1 MTTIAIITICIGVI
15 LLIKKS
21 SKKEGEKEKE
31 IEQVK
36 AQIVHEIAS
45 NISIKTE
52 LSHSEPISCEERIK
66 SAFPDKNGLYPHEIL
81 MLHYASDYR
90 PDEKNRYQEFWLS
103 RYGVKDCDSLLNSLV
118 KKGALKNE
126 VNILLNLQVST
137 IPTLKEVL
145 KNNGLPMT
153 GKKADLVNRI
163 LENVEEDKLPT
174 SLKIKRYVISEM
186 GKNSLEESEY
196 VLYIHRHYIDD
207 LDIWKLNQLVNS
219 EPKTSYRNKIWEYLI
234 QKGNKY
240 LADND
245 FGLYRNIKMQM
256 SNLASEENDFQLAYF
271 IFLEVIYLDINDYLG
286 NSFEI
291 EYLKDD
297 LEHYFSY
304 TNRIGMPGDID
315 IMNDLQE
322 KLNFSNEKL
331 KSDFI
336 EEWSKYHF
344 PVSIF
349 NAKQCADIYFFEK
362 ENNETELCKIYS
374 AAKKKYLK

>member
-1 MTTIAIITICIGVI
+1 MTTIAIITICIVI
-15 LLIKKS
+15 LLIKKT
-21 SKKEGEKEKE
+21 SKKEGKKE

-36 AQIVHEIAS
+36 SQLVQEIAS

-52 LSHSEPISCEERIK
+52 LSPSEPISCEERIK

-90 PDEKNRYQEFWLS
+90 PDAKNRYQEFWLS
-103 RYGVKDCDSLLNSLV
+103 RYGVKDCDKLLNSLV
-118 KKGALKNE
+118 KKDALKIE
-126 VNILLNLQVST
+126 VNILLNLQALT
-137 IPTLKEVL
+137 IPDLKEVL
-145 KNNGLPMT
+145 KNNGLPIT

-163 LENVEEDKLPT
+163 LENVDEDKLPT
-174 SLKIKRYVISEM
+174 SSKIKRYVISEM

-219 EPKTSYRNKIWEYLI
+219 EPKTSYRDKIWDYLI
-234 QKGNKY
+234 QKGKKY
-240 LADND
+240 IADND

-256 SNLASEENDFQLAYF
+256 SNLASEENDFQSAYF

-291 EYLKDD
+291 EYLKED

-304 TNRIGMPGDID
+304 TNRIGIPSDID

-322 KLNFSNEKL
+322 KLHFSNEKL

-349 NAKQCADIYFFEK
+349 NAEQCADIYFFEK
-362 ENNETELCKIYS
+362 ENNETELSKIYS